1 MKVLYVVAARGG
13 SKGVPRK
20 NIAVVGEL
28 PLIAYKIIAAKKSRF
43 DKRIIV
49 STDDPEIAEVAKQYD
64 AEVPFMRP
72 GYLATAT
79 AGSMDVVEHAM
90 NWVEEH
96 DDRTYDHVCLLEPS
110 SPFLSFEDL
119 NRALAEMEKRDADT
133 MVSVTEADVS
143 SRFIFELDENG
154 SLASYYRSVRERK
167 SVRRQDQPVEY
178 TLNGCLYVA
187 KWDYFRRNKLFHS
200 ENSFAYIM
208 PKTQSVE
215 VDEPLDLLVA
225 RTVAENGFIDLSL
238 WK

>member
-13 SKGVPRK
+13 SRGVPRK
-20 NIAVVGEL
+20 NIAIVGEL
-28 PLIAYKIIAAKKSRF
+28 PLIAYKIIAAKKSKY

-49 STDDPEIAEVAKQYD
+49 STDDQEIAEVAKQYD

-72 GYLATAT
+72 DYLATAT

-90 NWVEEH
+90 NWVEDH
-96 DDRTYDHVCLLEPS
+96 DDSSYDYVCLLEPS
-110 SPFLSFEDL
+110 SPFLSYEDL
-119 NRALAEMEKRDADT
+119 DRALSEMVERDADT

-143 SRFIFELDENG
+143 SRFIFQLDEDG

-187 KWDYFRRNKLFHS
+187 KWDYFRHNKLFHS
-200 ENSFAYIM
+200 ENSYAYIM
-208 PKTQSVE
+208 PPIQSVE